1 MSARPASGE
10 PVVSVAHPP
19 PDAPDPGA
27 PLGAR
32 RAVLALARL
41 IGRQI
46 AREQHATQR
55 KHEKNAPG
63 SEPDAP

>member
-1 MSARPASGE
+1 MSPRPASEE
-10 PVVSVAHPP
+10 PVVSVAHRP
-19 PDAPDPGA
+19 PDEPDPGA
-27 PLGAR
+27 SLGAR

-55 KHEKNAPG
+55 KRET
-63 SEPDAP
+63 DAP